1 MRAADNFAV
10 IRARMQELEYERRWA
25 THRREQAARSEE
37 PSDRRT
43 VDDVKD
49 ALKTRIIAQNRLRGL
64 G

>member
-25 THRREQAARSEE
+25 AHKREEAARSEA
-37 PSDRRT
+37 PNDRRS
-43 VDDVKD
+43 VEDIKA
-49 ALKTRIIAQNRLRGL
+49 ALKLRIIAQNRLRGL